1 MFIIKL
7 LRRLR
12 GFVRFSL
19 KGGFPERLISLAS
32 REGIKIRDIHK
43 TNEGISA
50 YASASDYKRLR
61 RHARNCGCRM
71 RVERK
76 YGLPFFFQ
84 RNRKRKGLLLGA
96 VAALILLILFSHS
109 VWVIE
114 INGNTTLSDGEIL
127 YALRQ
132 NGLYPGAPKNKVDI
146 ISVEQNT
153 LLELPSLSWL
163 AVSLKGSKAYVEVS
177 DLTPP
182 PEIIPLSAP
191 CNIVASDAGTVLRIS
206 AFHGMATVSVGDS
219 VAKGDLLV
227 SGVTENGNGIHAI
240 AEVIAR
246 VPIKIEVFVPFSS
259 TVKEYTGKSVKKTTL
274 HLLNLNI
281 PLSFFKK
288 MSYNK
293 YDTMTQT
300 DFLEFSGG
308 SLPLGKSV
316 TKYLE
321 YELADKLLSPQE
333 AAENALA
340 EAYRQAEAEKKDAL
354 LISQSESVIFLPDGA
369 LCTLELMLEKDIA
382 AEKEIY
388 ID

>member
-32 REGIKIRDIHK
+32 REGIKVRDIHK

-114 INGNTTLSDGEIL
+114 INGNTKLSDGEIL

-206 AFHGMATVSVGDS
+206 AFHGMATVSAGDS

-354 LISQSESVIFLPDGA
+354 LISQAESVIFLPDGA